1 MDVYASNYEPNDP
14 PHARRTRADYQA
26 GLARLGS
33 RDESF
38 EAGPHRLGAAWPNRR
53 TLQRTHLHIQSS
65 VNKWSAASRDTAF
78 GPSALSMAAK
88 LLLRLHTG
96 SASSDEERT
105 PGAAAQVERVA
116 RCCCHLDSGTR
127 ACSGRATVTVL
138 VSLASAPRVSGCTRS
153 RRYFPPHPV
162 REILFSS
169 AGQGGVSVYGTFL
182 SVETITEG

>member
-1 MDVYASNYEPNDP
+1 MVDVYASNYEPNDP
-14 PHARRTRADYQA
+14 PHARRTRANYQA

-53 TLQRTHLHIQSS
+53 TLQRTHLHIQLLSQPLVRS
-65 VNKWSAASRDTAF
+65 ITAF

-138 VSLASAPRVSGCTRS
+138 VSFASAPRVRGCTRS

-162 REILFSS
+162 VMHAATDSE
-169 AGQGGVSVYGTFL
+169 
-182 SVETITEG
+182 